1 MLFPSS
7 SSSLPS
13 SCWTECGRD
22 GWNSSGPSGP
32 QGGFEDGAHRH
43 ETTSWKGLSLREHGG
58 AGAPCQHQ
66 TEGLWTSILGGKN
79 CLSCFNHC
87 CSDSLLVTA
96 KANLIFRVKL
106 SPQEETPS
114 SFISLLVHLYTSSPA
129 PQTILPSPSA
139 NRENSHR
146 QHPPEQSYP
155 ENYFQSSCLV
165 SWSPTGQTSSAVT
178 SEVSGK
184 GALMITALPPPKISE
199 PLSAYGSHIGT
210 LHKRPKLSGR
220 GKSSGRDGDGIVV
233 ALRKFY

>member
-139 NRENSHR
+139 NVRTLTGSTLLSSHT
-146 QHPPEQSYP
+146 QKTISKAVAWCHGHQ
-155 ENYFQSSCLV
+155 LV
-165 SWSPTGQTSSAVT
+165 QP
-178 SEVSGK
+178 
-184 GALMITALPPPKISE
+184 ALL
-199 PLSAYGSHIGT
+199 
-210 LHKRPKLSGR
+210 
-220 GKSSGRDGDGIVV
+220 
-233 ALRKFY
+233 